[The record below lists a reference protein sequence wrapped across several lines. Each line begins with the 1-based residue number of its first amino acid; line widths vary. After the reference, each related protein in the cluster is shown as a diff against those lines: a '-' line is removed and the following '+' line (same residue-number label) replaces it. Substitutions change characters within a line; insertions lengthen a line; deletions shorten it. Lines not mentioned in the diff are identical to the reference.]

1 MVSRA
6 RKGWGSGGKLS
17 ICSVLFVQ
25 QLQLPKNVYHYQ
37 LHRPLSINQ
46 FSSLHV
52 HLNNVRM
59 CLSVLNVLVWCPI
72 VSVCVRVS
80 PPFVYPESTWSYSP
94 VDDCHWVG
102 KQDGRICK
110 SNPCAG
116 CCWFFLVSMA
126 CIVVYMHNMKNI
138 NFAIPAFPFI
148 CLKSTSHT

>member
-59 CLSVLNVLVWCPI
+59 CVCLYLMFWSDVPSCQFVSVYLLPLFIPNQPDHTLLWMIVIELENKTAAFAKAILVLV
-72 VSVCVRVS
+72 V
-80 PPFVYPESTWSYSP
+80 
-94 VDDCHWVG
+94 VDFSLLAWH
-102 KQDGRICK
+102 
-110 SNPCAG
+110 A
-116 CCWFFLVSMA
+116 L
-126 CIVVYMHNMKNI
+126 
-138 NFAIPAFPFI
+138 
-148 CLKSTSHT
+148 